1 MARAKLKIL
10 FLLEG
15 VTIPAS
21 RFRVLQFLE
30 HFEAA
35 GVEATTWFGYG
46 PEYNRMAST
55 PYGAAYKLGA
65 RLRRVAGA
73 PLAATHDVVFVQ
85 RPALPF
91 TALPE
96 AIVAGLNPR
105 VLFDFDDNLKV
116 NGAGEEVPSR
126 TQTFE
131 RLIALSAHVIA
142 GNGFLAGQAGAAAKT
157 TIIPTVLDAQKY
169 APGPSRF
176 EREEGPVIGWMGTAG
191 NFPSV
196 RTVLPALERTLEA
209 NPKAIARFVSNARL
223 PELEGHPQV
232 EQIAWRADEEVEQ
245 LRAFDVGLMPLE
257 DTVLT
262 RGKCGFKMIQYMSVG
277 VPVVASAVGA
287 NVEIFEG
294 SGAGELMAP
303 GEDWGE
309 ALGRAVERTE
319 GARREVG
326 EAGRTRVLERYSVR
340 GVLPKYLDLF
350 DALAARR

>member
-1 MARAKLKIL
+1 LGRAKLKIL
-10 FLLEG
+10 FMLEG

-46 PEYNRMAST
+46 PEYNRLART
-55 PYGAAYKLGA
+55 PYGAVYKLGA
-65 RLRRVAGA
+65 RLRRAAGA

-85 RPALPF
+85 RPSLPF
-91 TALPE
+91 TAWPE
-96 AIVAGLNPR
+96 QVVAGLNGR

-116 NGAGEEVPSR
+116 DGAGAEVPSR
-126 TQTFE
+126 ARTFE
-131 RLIALSAHVIA
+131 RLVALSARVIA
-142 GNGFLAGQAGAAAKT
+142 GNAFLADQADAPEKT
-157 TIIPTVLDAQKY
+157 TVIPTVLDAQRY

-176 EREEGPVIGWMGTAG
+176 AREEGPVIGWMGTSG

-196 RTVLPALERTLEA
+196 RTILPALERTLA
-209 NPKAIARFVSNARL
+209 AHPRAIARFVSNARM

-232 EQIAWRADEEVEQ
+232 EQIAWRADEEVDQ

-294 SGAGELMAP
+294 SGAGSLVAP

-309 ALGRAVERTE
+309 ALGRAVGRPE
-319 GARREVG
+319 GSRREVG
-326 EAGRTRVLERYSVR
+326 EAGRARVLERYSVR
-340 GVLPKYLDLF
+340 GVLPEYLGLF
-350 DALAARR
+350 DALAAKG